1 MASWPTRTSTLSTGR
16 RRSSSPPSAPGWPRR
31 PRRVATMPGPNGF
44 RRPAKPTAAAWI
56 VNRLALR
63 HKDARQR
70 LADLGEGLRAAH
82 AALDGTRIRELSAEQ
97 HRLID
102 ELTGAALRAAD
113 VRTPSAAVRED
124 VTGTLQAA
132 VADPQVRARLGRL
145 TRPERW
151 SGFGDLGDLADVGDA
166 PSPDRSRRAPPRRI
180 GTRSG
185 CAPPSPPPK
194 TPKPGPTQ
202 SCPRARPDAMRPGS
216 GATRRPGNCGTPSG
230 NCAAPRATTTRR
242 KRPAAPPRKR
252 CSRPGPGY
260 DRAEPAAFLPAGPGY
275 QHSRDFF
282 VDERAHRTSLGRKPA

>member
-1 MASWPTRTSTLSTGR
+1 MADEDLDTLYWA
-16 RRSSSPPSAPGWPRR
+16 PPQQFTAERARLAAAASARGDDAGAQRISAAR
-31 PRRVATMPGPNGF
+31 
-44 RRPAKPTAAAWI
+44 KPTAAAWI

-166 PSPDRSRRAPPRRI
+166 PSPDRKPARAAAQNRHTQRLRAAVAAAEDAKARADAELSERRARRDAARQRRDAAARELRDAERELR
-180 GTRSG
+180 GAEGDYDTAEKASR
-185 CAPPSPPPK
+185 AAAE
-194 TPKPGPTQ
+194 TLQ
-202 SCPRARPDAMRPGS
+202 QARARLRQG
-216 GATRRPGNCGTPSG
+216 
-230 NCAAPRATTTRR
+230 
-242 KRPAAPPRKR
+242 
-252 CSRPGPGY
+252 
-260 DRAEPAAFLPAGPGY
+260 
-275 QHSRDFF
+275 
-282 VDERAHRTSLGRKPA
+282 